1 MRAVFLTGIRGVE
14 VRDVPSPRIE
24 RPTDVLLAVEV
35 VGMCGSD
42 MHYYKDGRIGS
53 QVVEFPWIVGH
64 ECAGTV
70 LEAGPEAGLKVDG
83 RVAVDPLVWCME
95 CDQCRAGR
103 YHTCRNQAFLGCP
116 GQLAGSLAE
125 RLVMPAA
132 SCFPIPDGMTFER
145 AALTEPFAIALHAAG
160 LADIP
165 AGGSAAIL
173 GAGPI
178 GLCVL
183 AALRAQLDVRAYVTE
198 LLEPRL
204 ALARRMGARAAFQAA
219 GGAGA
224 LEIATAEPLGVDV
237 VFECAGRQ
245 ETLDEAVE
253 LLKPGGQLVLVG
265 IPAGNRISLD
275 MNLLRRKELR
285 VQNVRRQNERV
296 PQAIEMV
303 HSGRV
308 DLDPL
313 VTHRFPLA
321 EAAEAFELVADYR
334 DGVVKAMVRV
344 A

>member
-1 MRAVFLTGIRGVE
+1 
-14 VRDVPSPRIE
+14 
-24 RPTDVLLAVEV
+24 
-35 VGMCGSD
+35 
-42 MHYYKDGRIGS
+42 
-53 QVVEFPWIVGH
+53 
-64 ECAGTV
+64 
-70 LEAGPEAGLKVDG
+70 
-83 RVAVDPLVWCME
+83 
-95 CDQCRAGR
+95 
-103 YHTCRNQAFLGCP
+103 
-116 GQLAGSLAE
+116 
-125 RLVMPAA
+125 
-132 SCFPIPDGMTFER
+132 
-145 AALTEPFAIALHAAG
+145 
-160 LADIP
+160 
-165 AGGSAAIL
+165 
-173 GAGPI
+173 
-178 GLCVL
+178 
-183 AALRAQLDVRAYVTE
+183 
-198 LLEPRL
+198 
-204 ALARRMGARAAFQAA
+204 MGANAAFQAA